1 MTFPIPY
8 CLLFCLTPANLLAL
22 PIIESLIFFLWYSV
36 FFTCEQVHR
45 LITQPF
51 GLQYAG
57 EMVRSFVGGM
67 ELIVNL
73 LKSTNKEVLASA
85 CAAITKIA
93 IDKENLAVITD
104 YGVVAMLAD
113 LTNTVS
119 ARQPP
124 PSSRHTTSTRQ
135 TKGMQCPFCGQ
146 SSGPFL

>member
-1 MTFPIPY
+1 MH
-8 CLLFCLTPANLLAL
+8 C
-22 PIIESLIFFLWYSV
+22 
-36 FFTCEQVHR
+36 

-104 YGVVAMLAD
+104 YGVVAMLAN

-124 PSSRHTTSTRQ
+124 PSSNKQTNNKHSPNQRYAVSLLW
-135 TKGMQCPFCGQ
+135 TKGTFFSRASQANGQ
-146 SSGPFL
+146 WHYGRGSLAEV